1 MCVVGSQC
9 AGLPSLSTFVVSVE
23 FLTEAGLA
31 TVVTADRNDRPYVVR
46 IPTDAQYGCG
56 HGLNESG
63 PLINCSRYDGS
74 QWVLDGLPIER
85 NPSDVVCAF
94 SASAVF
100 SSRGFAALCAP
111 APRYEELDLTTSVR
125 EDTVQFTG
133 FYVCCSIL
141 PAFMVAFVLELSRL
155 REKIRTA
162 KVVRKT
168 AFREWLGKYGHRD
181 TTFLQRIRIK
191 SRASSHTLA
200 TLLGHLEGDPHT
212 KSEGVIL
219 ITITV
224 MLSMAVCSVTFQS
237 PVPSLLCERI
247 CTCLEDRL
255 TGPSCEYD
263 CHVECRSFDC
273 GSAQAD
279 RECATAASHAFC
291 ALEMDCRDFEPASRV
306 LRGVGVA
313 VAMLV
318 PIMILTRCS
327 FVWLRAPVKSFI
339 LGDKRT
345 PVCAWC
351 RPKPAD
357 AQVDA
362 ASNKY
367 DVADEIEEVEEPEN
381 EIAEAMIAKLHN
393 KFTPLHVEV
402 TQVNDLRDTPARFK
416 VVLASALFKKLPADK
431 QRRAL
436 VTATLADELAKRAK
450 IDVLESWTPAQ
461 WREIER
467 QAEAEA
473 KWKARQKA
481 RGQMKLTALLGRA
494 PVEFHPR
501 GFWPAACPY
510 ALSFAV
516 ATASV
521 TVIVWCSSNF
531 ADGTT
536 PYWLLASG
544 SAAAIKLTLVDLV
557 LLLFEPRGPVYY
569 FVAKRALPWFR
580 NQVQAWRG
588 ERRVHVNNNDDVVP
602 ELSTSEDEVEDE
614 TAVGLAWEFYHGKRH
629 KPKPPVVETPKR
641 PPTPEIRA
649 WAREMHDAVE
659 DATAIGFRK
668 ETVLKAVTLPNAL
681 DREYIPEKWKKQK
694 QWDELMADHESKA
707 IGRAHAKYKQQLDRE
722 AEEEQAA
729 AKDAQRQKA
738 IVDAARTRREKL
750 TISAA
755 QTTNSFANE
764 QEREAAA
771 LRAEEQA
778 RKYQQT
784 LDEAARRR
792 ARRAELA
799 VARTNSIAN
808 DA

>member
-1 MCVVGSQC
+1 M
-9 AGLPSLSTFVVSVE
+9 
-23 FLTEAGLA
+23 
-31 TVVTADRNDRPYVVR
+31 VTADRNDSRPFVVR
-46 IPTDAQYGCG
+46 IPTEAQYGCG
-56 HGLNESG
+56 YGLNESG
-63 PLINCSRYDGS
+63 SLINCSRYDGS
-74 QWVLDGLPIER
+74 QWVLDGLPVER

-100 SSRGFAALCAP
+100 ASRGFGALCAP

-125 EDTVQFTG
+125 EDIAQFTG
-133 FYVCCSIL
+133 LYVCCGLL
-141 PAFMVAFVLELSRL
+141 PAFIVAYVLELSRL
-155 REKIRTA
+155 RENIRTA
-162 KVVRKT
+162 KVARKT

-181 TTFLQRIRIK
+181 TTFLQRVRIK

-237 PVPSLLCERI
+237 PVPSLLCEKI
-247 CTCLEDRL
+247 CICLEDRL
-255 TGPSCEYD
+255 TGPSCEYN
-263 CHVECRSFDC
+263 CHIECRSFDC
-273 GSAQAD
+273 GSAEAD
-279 RECATAASHAFC
+279 RECASAASHAFC
-291 ALEMDCRDFEPASRV
+291 TLEMKCGDFEPSSRV
-306 LRGVGVA
+306 LRGIGVT

-345 PVCAWC
+345 ICC
-351 RPKPAD
+351 SQCQPKPLD
-357 AQVDA
+357 AQEDA
-362 ASNKY
+362 AANKY
-367 DVADEIEEVEEPEN
+367 AADEIVEVDEPEN

-393 KFTPLHVEV
+393 KFTPVHVEV

-416 VVLASALFKKLPADK
+416 VILASALFKKLPADK

-467 QAEAEA
+467 QAEEEA
-473 KWKARQKA
+473 KRKARQKV

-494 PVEFHPR
+494 PVEFRPR

-516 ATASV
+516 TTASV
-521 TVIVWCSSNF
+521 TVIFSYSRNF
-531 ADGTT
+531 ANDTT
-536 PYWLLASG
+536 LHWLLASG
-544 SAAAIKLTLVDLV
+544 SAATIKLTVVDLV
-557 LLLFEPRGPVYY
+557 LLIFEPRGPVHY
-569 FVAKRALPWFR
+569 FVTKRALPWLR
-580 NQVQAWRG
+580 DQVQAWRG
-588 ERRVHVNNNDDVVP
+588 QRRVHVDSNDELVP
-602 ELSTSEDEVEDE
+602 ELSTSDDEVEDE

-641 PPTPEIRA
+641 PPTAEIRA

-668 ETVLKAVTLPNAL
+668 ETVLKAVALPNAL
-681 DREYIPEKWKKQK
+681 DREYVPEAWEKKKQ
-694 QWDELMADHESKA
+694 WNEVMADHESKA
-707 IGRAHAKYKQQLDRE
+707 IGRAHAKFRQQLDRE
-722 AEEEQAA
+722 AVEKQAA
-729 AKDAQRQKA
+729 ADEAKHQQALAD
-738 IVDAARTRREKL
+738 VARRRREQLAL
-750 TISAA
+750 TAA
-755 QTTNSFANE
+755 QTISSLAKE

-799 VARTNSIAN
+799 VERANSFTHEE
-808 DA
+808 